1 MARNRNNLP
10 DRFLDGMEKIADS
23 LFSIINTDPVE
34 DPLTFR
40 EYSEVLDLM
49 EDLITAQNHLRN
61 IKNMNYVYDHHL
73 RGKVNE
79 VIQAVDQFN
88 EYMFTEAKMV
98 DEEYEEF

>member
-1 MARNRNNLP
+1 MARNKNNLP

-34 DPLTFR
+34 DPLSFR
-40 EYSEVLDLM
+40 EYAEVLDLM

-88 EYMFTEAKMV
+88 EYMFTEAKRV